1 MKVFI
6 SQPMNGRSDEEI
18 LKERELIVS
27 QYEENYNTKVEVI
40 DSFNKSPEDQIKGRV
55 WMLGNSISMMYDADL
70 IIFAPNY
77 ESAKGCIVEEYVTKL
92 YGLKHMYY
100 LPVSKKFCYGCPI
113 SFE

>member
-27 QYEENYNTKVEVI
+27 QYEENYSTKVEVI
-40 DSFNKSPEDQIKGRV
+40 DSFGKCPEDQIKGRV
-55 WMLGNSISMMYDADL
+55 YMLGNSISMMHDADL

-77 ESAKGCIVEEYVTKL
+77 ESAKGCIVEEHVAKL
-92 YGLKHMYY
+92 YGFKHMYY
-100 LPVSKKFCYGCPI
+100 LPVSKKFCYGCPAL
-113 SFE
+113 FE

>member
-18 LKERELIVS
+18 LKERELIIS
-27 QYEENYNTKVEVI
+27 KYEEIYNTKVEVI

-55 WMLGNSISMMYDADL
+55 WMLGNSISMMHNADL

-77 ESAKGCIVEEYVTKL
+77 ESGRGCMVEEYVAKL

-100 LPVSKKFCYGCPI
+100 LPVSKKFCYGCPAL
-113 SFE
+113 FE

>member
-27 QYEENYNTKVEVI
+27 QYEENYRTKVEVI
-40 DSFNKSPEDQIKGRV
+40 DSFNKNPEDQTKGRV
-55 WMLGNSISMMYDADL
+55 WMLGDSIRMMYNADL

-77 ESAKGCIVEEYVTKL
+77 EFAKGCVVEEYVTKL

-100 LPVSKKFCYGCPI
+100 LPVSKKFCYGCPVA
-113 SFE
+113 FD